1 MKKQLS
7 TDEIQH
13 LKKIGVSDSKNP
25 SRADLEVYLKSLLLD
40 KKISIDESKNFLK
53 NNAKVTSD
61 FLDVLKS
68 VASDETTGSQ
78 QTIEL
83 INQAMVIIGPQLDR
97 ELSERER
104 KFINKCIL
112 KLVENAREVDERSR
126 NFRKVVRTIGG
137 GVFVITAGVGVWII
151 TRGRNPQI
159 FMQGANIVARGI
171 TSFR

>member
-13 LKKIGVSDSKNP
+13 LKKIGVSDPKNP

-53 NNAKVTSD
+53 NNADVTSN
-61 FLDVLKS
+61 FLDALKS
-68 VASDETTGSQ
+68 VASGLDKTSQ
-78 QTIEL
+78 QTIDL
-83 INQAMVIIGPQLDR
+83 INNAISIIGKQLDR

-104 KFINKCIL
+104 ISINKCIF
-112 KLVENAREVDERSR
+112 KLVNMAYEVDKRSR
-126 NFRKVVRTIGG
+126 ISGKQILFIAGGLVVLTLGAT
-137 GVFVITAGVGVWII
+137 VFII